1 MNKANVT
8 TGDAIKLAHA
18 FATYRSYRVADLDT
32 ALDADLAISA
42 ATYLRRVQRDVGIEI
57 VEENK
62 LDATVRRLSNYA
74 NAVDKGAN
82 AKDRSVKA

>member
-1 MNKANVT
+1 MNNVT
-8 TGDAIKLAHA
+8 VEAATRLAHA
-18 FATYRSYRVADLDT
+18 FATYRSYRVFDLNT
-32 ALDADLAISA
+32 ALDADLASSA
-42 ATYLRRVQRDVGIEI
+42 ATYLKRVQRDVGIEI
-57 VEENK
+57 VEEDK